1 MTENGAAQQAIQ
13 RVLDNI
19 GKVIIGKPSAVQQC
33 LVALLCNGHAL
44 IEDVPG
50 VGKTMLAKS
59 LARSTACLFKRIQF
73 TPDLLPSDITG
84 VTVYNQKT
92 EEFEYHAGPVVTQ
105 ILLADEINR
114 ATPKTQ
120 SALLEA
126 MEEHQVTV
134 DGVTRATLQPFLVLA
149 TQNAI
154 EYEGTFPLPEGQL
167 DRFLIR
173 ITLGY
178 PGFDDEVA
186 IMDNQRVTHPI
197 DSLEPVITPEGI
209 LEAQASVREVQVD
222 PLVQRYNRDPG
233 GGHPQARRRGSRRL
247 PAGLA
252 RPVPHQ
258 PGPGPAGGAG
268 LRSPR

>member
-92 EEFEYHAGPVVTQ
+92 EEFEYHAGPVVAQ

-114 ATPKTQ
+114 ATP
-120 SALLEA
+120 
-126 MEEHQVTV
+126 
-134 DGVTRATLQPFLVLA
+134 RP
-149 TQNAI
+149 
-154 EYEGTFPLPEGQL
+154 
-167 DRFLIR
+167 
-173 ITLGY
+173 
-178 PGFDDEVA
+178 
-186 IMDNQRVTHPI
+186 
-197 DSLEPVITPEGI
+197 
-209 LEAQASVREVQVD
+209 
-222 PLVQRYNRDPG
+222 
-233 GGHPQARRRGSRRL
+233 SRRCW
-247 PAGLA
+247 
-252 RPVPHQ
+252 RRW
-258 PGPGPAGGAG
+258 
-268 LRSPR
+268 RSTR